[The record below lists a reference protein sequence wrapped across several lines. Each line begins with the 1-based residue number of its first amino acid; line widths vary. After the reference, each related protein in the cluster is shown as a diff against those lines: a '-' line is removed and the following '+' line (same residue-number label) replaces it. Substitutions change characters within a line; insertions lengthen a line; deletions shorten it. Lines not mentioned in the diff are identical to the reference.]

1 MRAMERWRSEETE
14 DGVRCHACH
23 GKMEEMSCVPWEGGV
38 RRWKM
43 GRDVMRA
50 MGRWSEEME
59 DGERRHACHG
69 KVE

>member
-1 MRAMERWRSEETE
+1 M
-14 DGVRCHACH
+14 
-23 GKMEEMSCVPWEGGV
+23 PWEGGV

-59 DGERRHACHG
+59 DGERCHACHG